1 MPAWTTPA
9 PWRIPFHIAIFF
21 VPRFPKRE
29 VADVFLIVFVVLHT
43 PRRLQLGE
51 IEVCELSVVWKFV
64 NAKINRFVISL
75 ISESFRNECA
85 DHRDHPV
92 DVTLVGRARKFVG
105 TFDP

>member
-1 MPAWTTPA
+1 MPAWTTRA
-9 PWRIPFHIAIFF
+9 PWRIPFHIAIFL

-51 IEVCELSVVWKFV
+51 IEVCELSVAWKFV
-64 NAKINRFVISL
+64 DAKINRFVVGL

-85 DHRDHPV
+85 DHRDNPV
-92 DVTLVGRARKFVG
+92 DVTFVVCYRK
-105 TFDP
+105 